1 MSAPRTILRR
11 FGRSAKSRRLQL
23 SAGIIS
29 VSVFV
34 MFWHVF
40 AWLLRYWDWN
50 LQEYVPFPVEVFTVL
65 VDSFVNEV
73 PGMDLSMG
81 VMAFAS
87 FKRVIIGFTLALV
100 VAFPLGLLMA
110 SFRFVNHLGDPI
122 IEMFRPIPPVAWIPV
137 FLVML
142 SFFWGPVAIVFL
154 GAFFPILLNV
164 MFGVK
169 RTDQTLIDAAKTLG
183 ARRIDIFTKVVIP
196 STAPYLMTGVKVG
209 LGISWMCIV
218 AAEMLPV
225 LSGGVGNALWVSAQE
240 FSRFDVTFACMI
252 VIGLMSILTTGL
264 AEQVER
270 RLYRW
275 MGME

>member
-1 MSAPRTILRR
+1 MSAQYTVLKR
-11 FGRSAKSRRLQL
+11 FGRFAKSRRLQL
-23 SAGIIS
+23 SAAIIS

-34 MFWHVF
+34 ILWHVF
-40 AWLLRYWDWN
+40 AWLLRCWDWS
-50 LQEYVPFPVEVFTVL
+50 LQEYVPFPVDVFTVL

-87 FKRVIIGFTLALV
+87 FKRVVIGFTLALV

-110 SFRFVNHLGDPI
+110 SFRFVNYLGDPI

-225 LSGGVGNALWVSAQE
+225 LGGGVGNALWVSAME

-252 VIGLMSILTTGL
+252 VIGLMSILTTGF

>member
-1 MSAPRTILRR
+1 MSALNAVFRR
-11 FGRSAKSRRLQL
+11 FGRFAKSRRFQL

-29 VSVFV
+29 VSAFII
-34 MFWHVF
+34 FWHGF
-40 AWLLRYWDWN
+40 AWLFRYWDWDF
-50 LQEYVPFPVEVFTVL
+50 QEYVPFPVDVFTVL
-65 VDSFVNEV
+65 VDSFVHEV
-73 PGMDLSMG
+73 PGMDMSMG

-87 FKRVIIGFTLALV
+87 FKRVVIGFTLALV

-110 SFRFVNHLGDPI
+110 SFRFVNYLGDPI

-142 SFFWGPVAIVFL
+142 SVFWGPVAIVFL

-183 ARRIDIFTKVVIP
+183 ARRVDIFTKVVIP

-225 LSGGVGNALWVSAQE
+225 LGGGVGSALWTS
-240 FSRFDVTFACMI
+240 
-252 VIGLMSILTTGL
+252 
-264 AEQVER
+264 
-270 RLYRW
+270 
-275 MGME
+275 

>member
-1 MSAPRTILRR
+1 MNTPDTTMRR
-11 FGRSAKSRRLQL
+11 LGQFVRSRRLQL
-23 SAGIIS
+23 VSGIIS
-29 VSVFV
+29 VSAFLIL
-34 MFWHVF
+34 WHGF
-40 AWLLRYWDWN
+40 ALLLRHWDSSF
-50 LQEYVPFPVEVFTVL
+50 QEYVPFPVDVFSVL
-65 VDSFVNEV
+65 LDSFVHEV

-81 VMAFAS
+81 TMALAS
-87 FKRVIIGFTLALV
+87 LKRVVAGFTLALV
-100 VAFPLGLLMA
+100 TAFPLGLLMA
-110 SFRFVNHLGDPI
+110 SSRFIRHLSDPI
-122 IEMFRPIPPVAWIPV
+122 VEMFRPIPPVAWIPV

-142 SFFWGPVAIVFL
+142 SLFWGPVMIVFL

-183 ARRIDIFTKVVIP
+183 ASRANIFTKVVIP
-196 STAPYLMTGVKVG
+196 STAPYLMTGVKIG

-225 LSGGVGNALWVSAQE
+225 LGGGVGYALWTSARE
-240 FSRFDVTFACMI
+240 YSRFDVTFACMI

-264 AEQVER
+264 AEQFEK

>member
-1 MSAPRTILRR
+1 MSALHTMLRR
-11 FGRSAKSRRLQL
+11 FGRFAKSRRLQL
-23 SAGIIS
+23 SAAIIS
-29 VSVFV
+29 VTVFV
-34 MFWHVF
+34 IFWHVF
-40 AWLLRYWDWN
+40 AWLLRCWDWS
-50 LQEYVPFPVEVFTVL
+50 LQEYVPFPAEVFTVL

-87 FKRVIIGFTLALV
+87 FKRVVIGFTLALV

-110 SFRFVNHLGDPI
+110 SFRFVNYLGDPI

-225 LSGGVGNALWVSAQE
+225 LGGGVGNALWVSAQE

>member
-1 MSAPRTILRR
+1 MSA
-11 FGRSAKSRRLQL
+11 F
-23 SAGIIS
+23 II
-29 VSVFV
+29 
-34 MFWHVF
+34 FWHGF
-40 AWLLRYWDWN
+40 AWLLRYWDWDF
-50 LQEYVPFPVEVFTVL
+50 QEYVPFPVDVFTVL
-65 VDSFVNEV
+65 VDSFVHEV
-73 PGMDLSMG
+73 PGMDMSMG

-87 FKRVIIGFTLALV
+87 FKRVVIGFTLALV

-110 SFRFVNHLGDPI
+110 SFRFVNYLGDPI

-142 SFFWGPVAIVFL
+142 SVLWGPVAIVFL

-183 ARRIDIFTKVVIP
+183 ARKIDIFTKVVIP

-209 LGISWMCIV
+209 LGISWRCIV

-240 FSRFDVTFACMI
+240 FS
-252 VIGLMSILTTGL
+252 
-264 AEQVER
+264 
-270 RLYRW
+270 
-275 MGME
+275 